1 MFSDRP
7 TKMVAVKR
15 VETKATDKVKKGGQM
30 AVTTLK
36 VEIKLEEREMTNKE
50 EDEFYETY
58 TFNRSYT
65 KKMDHDKRIEQ
76 VEKSRRIGV
85 KMAKL
90 ENKLN
95 DTKQEINNEILDL
108 NRINDKFGEVTKL
121 NTFDVEKE
129 LYRG

>member
-1 MFSDRP
+1 MFSDRA
-7 TKMVAVKR
+7 TKMVAVNR

-36 VEIKLEEREMTNKE
+36 VGKKLVEREMTSKE
-50 EDEFYETY
+50 EDEFYGTY

-76 VEKSRRIGV
+76 VEKSRRLSE

-95 DTKQEINNEILDL
+95 DTKQEINDEILDL
-108 NRINDKFGEVTKL
+108 NRINDKFGVVNKL
-121 NTFDVEKE
+121 DTFSIEKE

>member
-1 MFSDRP
+1 
-7 TKMVAVKR
+7 MVAVNR

-36 VEIKLEEREMTNKE
+36 VGKKLVEREMTSKE

-76 VEKSRRIGV
+76 VEKSRRLSE

-108 NRINDKFGEVTKL
+108 NRINDKFGVVNKL
-121 NTFDVEKE
+121 DTFSIEKE

>member
-1 MFSDRP
+1 
-7 TKMVAVKR
+7 MVAVNR

-36 VEIKLEEREMTNKE
+36 VGIKLEEREMTNKE